1 MAGMMKKDDSGGQHV
16 PLMTSREPKGPTLP
30 GGKGSLGDEAFKDAI
45 GLVIVSW
52 AILFFLTFSLRGHS
66 V

>member
-1 MAGMMKKDDSGGQHV
+1 MAGMMKKDDSSGHV
-16 PLMTSREPKGPTLP
+16 PLTTSREPKGPTLP
-30 GGKGSLGDEAFKDAI
+30 GGKGSLGDEAFMDAI

-52 AILFFLTFSLRGHS
+52 AILFFLTFSLRAHS